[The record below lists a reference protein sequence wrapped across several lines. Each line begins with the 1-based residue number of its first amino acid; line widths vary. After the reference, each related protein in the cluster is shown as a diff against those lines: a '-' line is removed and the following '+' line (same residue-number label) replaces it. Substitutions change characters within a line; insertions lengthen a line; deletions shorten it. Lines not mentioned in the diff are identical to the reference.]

1 MIRLRLLS
9 DLENPTYA
17 RFFYLKRLRKK
28 SGPSG
33 HSDLDEYPTYT
44 DLTYLN
50 STVQLS
56 IGTCP
61 S

>member
-1 MIRLRLLS
+1 MYFQVEGLIKRS

-33 HSDLDEYPTYT
+33 QSDLDEYPGADWPYG
-44 DLTYLN
+44 
-50 STVQLS
+50 Q
-56 IGTCP
+56 
-61 S
+61 